1 MALTFPN
8 TSRSYDETARRVR
21 FLGHDGMF
29 EVKFFVEIGALPKIV
44 SRAPSEADCL
54 AAFDAARTAVHD
66 IARKAYGR
74 DRRDSYVLTE
84 AHFK

>member
-29 EVKFFVEIGALPKIV
+29 EVKFFVDIGAFSKIA

-54 AAFDAARTAVHD
+54 AAFDAARSSVQD

>member
-29 EVKFFVEIGALPKIV
+29 EVKFFVEIGALSKIV

-54 AAFDAARTAVHD
+54 AAFDAARSSVQD
-66 IARKAYGR
+66 IARKAYSR

>member
-29 EVKFFVEIGALPKIV
+29 EVKFFLEISALSKIV

-54 AAFDAARTAVHD
+54 AAFDAARSSVQD

-84 AHFK
+84 AHFR

>member
-54 AAFDAARTAVHD
+54 AAFDAARSSVHD

-74 DRRDSYVLTE
+74 DVAT
-84 AHFK
+84 ATC

>member
-1 MALTFPN
+1 MTLTFPN

-21 FLGHDGMF
+21 FLGYDGMF

-54 AAFDAARTAVHD
+54 AAFDAARSSVQD

-74 DRRDSYVLTE
+74 DRRDSYVLTA

>member
-44 SRAPSEADCL
+44 SRAPSVADCL
-54 AAFDAARTAVHD
+54 AAFDAARNAVHD

>member
-29 EVKFFVEIGALPKIV
+29 EVKFFLEINALFKSL

-54 AAFDAARTAVHD
+54 AAFDAARNSVQD

>member
-8 TSRSYDETARRVR
+8 TSRSYDETAQRVR

-29 EVKFFVEIGALPKIV
+29 EVKFFVEINAFSNIS

-54 AAFDAARTAVHD
+54 AAFDAKRSSVQD
-66 IARKAYGR
+66 IARKAYAR
-74 DRRDSYVLTE
+74 DRRDSYVLTQQ
-84 AHFK
+84 HFR